1 MNRLWGKET
10 NAKRLELEKD
20 ILALLKDELALLE
33 RKRDLYKEYNELMEE
48 AYYAYQNKN
57 YKSNLSR
64 SEIDTQI

>member
-33 RKRDLYKEYNELMEE
+33 RKEIYT
-48 AYYAYQNKN
+48 
-57 YKSNLSR
+57 KSMMN
-64 SEIDTQI
+64 